1 MVAAERD
8 GMPERGLAEFLDAR
22 ARNASDARIAID
34 IAVGS
39 VAVIVATGLRP
50 GWWPVLTAAGL
61 TLASFGC
68 WAIAG
73 RALEG
78 TAHSPRA
85 RFALEIS
92 RKILAVAGVAAALGT
107 GFLVWTMLM
116 GTWIS

>member
-1 MVAAERD
+1 MVAAERN
-8 GMPERGLAEFLDAR
+8 GIPERGLADFLDAR
-22 ARNASDARIAID
+22 ARNASPGRIAID

-39 VAVIVATGLRP
+39 AAVIVAAGLRP
-50 GWWPVLTAAGL
+50 EWWPVLAAAGV

-78 TAHSPRA
+78 SAHSPRS
-85 RFALEIS
+85 RLALRIS
-92 RKILAVAGVAAALGT
+92 RKLLAVVGVAAAIGT
-107 GFLVWTMLM
+107 GFFVWTMLM

>member
-1 MVAAERD
+1 MVAADRND
-8 GMPERGLAEFLDAR
+8 VPERGLSDFLDAR

-34 IAVGS
+34 VAVGS
-39 VAVIVATGLRP
+39 VAVIVAAGLRP
-50 GWWPVLTAAGL
+50 EWWPVLAAAGL

-73 RALEG
+73 RVLEA

-85 RFALEIS
+85 RLALEIS
-92 RKILAVAGVAAALGT
+92 HKLLAVVGIVAAVGT
-107 GFLVWTMLM
+107 GFLVWTLLM